1 MPCRYNPTC
10 SVSGEHCVD
19 ARTFYDLQ
27 TTAMHEMST
36 PAAPSRSGR
45 AGMRSDNVVEKIWK
59 GLGGDQEEVLSTD
72 KRGGYKT
79 EVEDRIEERERQ
91 ALSNKVK
98 EERHSEIYGG
108 FKEYIEMKTCLHV
121 PMDYAKKL
129 KLRFRVGNL
138 DLPERRKRFISS
150 REEDVATNMCRC
162 GTAIE

>member
-1 MPCRYNPTC
+1 M
-10 SVSGEHCVD
+10 D

-72 KRGGYKT
+72 KLGGYKT

-98 EERHSEIYGG
+98 EERHSRDIRGVQRIY
-108 FKEYIEMKTCLHV
+108 
-121 PMDYAKKL
+121 
-129 KLRFRVGNL
+129 
-138 DLPERRKRFISS
+138 
-150 REEDVATNMCRC
+150 
-162 GTAIE
+162 